1 MFVSRNIVVVI
12 LLGWAV
18 AAFPTRASA
27 QTSTATLSAN
37 VGTVAS
43 LTHSAVTIAFP
54 DADPDLVAQ
63 IPATGGPLL
72 ITAKSRATQAAQ
84 VVLSIQAA
92 DDLRSGVTVISASN
106 ITWTGSGAGFV
117 SGTLSKSSPT
127 TVAAWTGS
135 GIRTGSQQFF
145 FANRWTHPTG
155 TYTLTMTY
163 TLTAP

>member
-1 MFVSRNIVVVI
+1 MLVSRRVVFI

-18 AAFPTRASA
+18 AAYPTRAAA
-27 QTSTATLSAN
+27 QTSTATLSADL
-37 VGTVAS
+37 GAVAS
-43 LTHSAVTIAFP
+43 LTLSAVTIAFP

-72 ITAKSRATQAAQ
+72 ITAKSRASAAAQ
-84 VVLSIQAA
+84 VVLSVQAA

-106 ITWTGSGAGFV
+106 ITWTASGPGFV
-117 SGTLSKSSPT
+117 AGTLTTSSAA

-135 GIRTGSQQFF
+135 GIRSGSQQFF
-145 FANRWTHPTG
+145 FRNLWTHPTG